1 MHELEQDDA
10 KLEATAQSKAG
21 MSLAAL
27 ENALADAMYANAAA
41 GKINTEA
48 YGLNK
53 DEMASVMTATI
64 KTYHLSSAV
73 TDLGYETNAAGVVTA
88 VTFTGSSGMTSAME
102 SMTNSDDE
110 VIAQQADSYAQA
122 YVAEN
127 SDTFAASAAA
137 DGHTYGEPKWYWND
151 TNPEDGHTHTW
162 KETPDGYWTKT
173 DDGWA
178 YTAVYTCEKDDAYQK
193 VEGTVT
199 KNTTEAKPGVA
210 GKTVYSA
217 SVPADKSPVKPVYL
231 QHSLDALYPDVPARG
246 SDTMMWADFCNMGQR
261 FRGFVPAPVNID
273 RPLLRAYTSGSTGPS
288 KQVIHSAHSIIG
300 VLAQMNFYGSSDKFR
315 PTWLLTILPPALI
328 AVVVSMM
335 LLPLAGGMLLIL
347 DPFVDVYDVDLEM
360 MRYRP
365 NNWPL
370 IPMFVEVIRRSKR
383 LPADYDMSHMLAIGA
398 GCEAFNNKQ
407 LRNVEEFLK
416 QHNCNLRFTAGYGS
430 SEAGSNATL
439 PMAPFPVRDGNVG
452 VPMIHSVI
460 SIFKPGTQE
469 ELTYNTPGEICMTG
483 PGVMLGYDR
492 PEATAKALQVHADGK
507 TWLHT
512 GDIGYMSE
520 DGVLYTMT
528 RGASPRFG
536 GGDLM
541 VQPLENIVADADIKG
556 IKDEFFV
563 IVPDDEHE
571 GCFLPYL
578 YVQPKDGYTLD
589 DVRDKINACLPERYM
604 RPVEIFTVPERPFFH
619 FKTNRIGLSKEIIA
633 KRNQQKEKAKRNSFA
648 DGCIA

>member
-1 MHELEQDDA
+1 MKKNLQRFGASVLAAAMVAQSVALPAAAETTKIDSSVAQSVAASAASAASAVQSLPKFTSTADLIKQTAQTLAAQGEVHELEQDDA

-53 DEMASVMTATI
+53 DEMASVMAATI

-199 KNTTEAKPGVA
+199 KDTTEAKPGVA

-217 SVPADKSPVKPVYL
+217 SVPADKSPVKKEYKEPTTRTDDIAALPCQNHAVPKDADGNFVATFNWEMKKVEGEL
-231 QHSLDALYPDVPARG
+231 AARTAEQIARMQAESGGFFLAVGDGNHSL
-246 SDTMMWADFCNMGQR
+246 
-261 FRGFVPAPVNID
+261 
-273 RPLLRAYTSGSTGPS
+273 
-288 KQVIHSAHSIIG
+288 
-300 VLAQMNFYGSSDKFR
+300 
-315 PTWLLTILPPALI
+315 
-328 AVVVSMM
+328 
-335 LLPLAGGMLLIL
+335 
-347 DPFVDVYDVDLEM
+347 
-360 MRYRP
+360 
-365 NNWPL
+365 
-370 IPMFVEVIRRSKR
+370 
-383 LPADYDMSHMLAIGA
+383 
-398 GCEAFNNKQ
+398 
-407 LRNVEEFLK
+407 
-416 QHNCNLRFTAGYGS
+416 
-430 SEAGSNATL
+430 
-439 PMAPFPVRDGNVG
+439 
-452 VPMIHSVI
+452 
-460 SIFKPGTQE
+460 
-469 ELTYNTPGEICMTG
+469 
-483 PGVMLGYDR
+483 
-492 PEATAKALQVHADGK
+492 ATAKACWEAIKPTLSDEARVDHPARFALCELVNLHSPALIFRPVHRVVFGAEIDALQSGFERYLRAHGMTLADGGEV
-507 TWLHT
+507 TLVQDGARRGFAIQGR
-512 GDIGYMSE
+512 GDRLPVDVLQKYLDQACGERSGWSLDYVHGDADAAGLAQSGATAALLGAMDKRALFPAIAAG
-520 DGVLYTMT
+520 GVL
-528 RGASPRFG
+528 PRKTFSMG
-536 GGDLM
+536 EATEKRYYM
-541 VQPLENIVADADIKG
+541 ECRRIDAKN
-556 IKDEFFV
+556 
-563 IVPDDEHE
+563 P
-571 GCFLPYL
+571 
-578 YVQPKDGYTLD
+578 
-589 DVRDKINACLPERYM
+589 
-604 RPVEIFTVPERPFFH
+604 
-619 FKTNRIGLSKEIIA
+619 
-633 KRNQQKEKAKRNSFA
+633 
-648 DGCIA
+648 

>member
-1 MHELEQDDA
+1 MYIPRCVGKVIICRIKACSRYNVLSAAVPGPKAPKAGRSPAGDRQTEGSTTRRFAINTCKVPHICRTTFHTKGESSNHLREDKTMKKNLQRFGASVLAAAMVAQSVALPAAAETTKIDSSVAQSVAASAASAASAVQSLPKFTSTADLIKQTAQTLAAQGEVHELEQDDA

-53 DEMASVMTATI
+53 DEMASVMAATI

-199 KNTTEAKPGVA
+199 KDTTEAKPGVA

-217 SVPADKSPVKPVYL
+217 SVPADKSPVKKEYKEPTTRT
-231 QHSLDALYPDVPARG
+231 DDIAALP
-246 SDTMMWADFCNMGQR
+246 C
-261 FRGFVPAPVNID
+261 
-273 RPLLRAYTSGSTGPS
+273 
-288 KQVIHSAHSIIG
+288 
-300 VLAQMNFYGSSDKFR
+300 
-315 PTWLLTILPPALI
+315 
-328 AVVVSMM
+328 
-335 LLPLAGGMLLIL
+335 
-347 DPFVDVYDVDLEM
+347 
-360 MRYRP
+360 
-365 NNWPL
+365 
-370 IPMFVEVIRRSKR
+370 
-383 LPADYDMSHMLAIGA
+383 
-398 GCEAFNNKQ
+398 
-407 LRNVEEFLK
+407 
-416 QHNCNLRFTAGYGS
+416 
-430 SEAGSNATL
+430 
-439 PMAPFPVRDGNVG
+439 
-452 VPMIHSVI
+452 
-460 SIFKPGTQE
+460 
-469 ELTYNTPGEICMTG
+469 
-483 PGVMLGYDR
+483 
-492 PEATAKALQVHADGK
+492 
-507 TWLHT
+507 
-512 GDIGYMSE
+512 
-520 DGVLYTMT
+520 
-528 RGASPRFG
+528 
-536 GGDLM
+536 
-541 VQPLENIVADADIKG
+541 
-556 IKDEFFV
+556 
-563 IVPDDEHE
+563 
-571 GCFLPYL
+571 
-578 YVQPKDGYTLD
+578 
-589 DVRDKINACLPERYM
+589 
-604 RPVEIFTVPERPFFH
+604 
-619 FKTNRIGLSKEIIA
+619 
-633 KRNQQKEKAKRNSFA
+633 
-648 DGCIA
+648 

>member
-1 MHELEQDDA
+1 MIHRPLCTVTEYLKNLCPGMDVAAVEYYGEQISWGTIFDEADKAARGLRALGFGEGDQIPIFLKLVPEFLTLLLAAEKIGASLLCRDNTLEENVEAVVKSGASAIIAHDYMSQEELDA
-10 KLEATAQSKAG
+10 FQKAG
-21 MSLAAL
+21 VKHFVLVNPL
-27 ENALADAMYANAAA
+27 QR
-41 GKINTEA
+41 
-48 YGLNK
+48 
-53 DEMASVMTATI
+53 
-64 KTYHLSSAV
+64 
-73 TDLGYETNAAGVVTA
+73 
-88 VTFTGSSGMTSAME
+88 GSRDGM
-102 SMTNSDDE
+102 
-110 VIAQQADSYAQA
+110 
-122 YVAEN
+122 
-127 SDTFAASAAA
+127 
-137 DGHTYGEPKWYWND
+137 
-151 TNPEDGHTHTW
+151 
-162 KETPDGYWTKT
+162 PDYIQS
-173 DDGWA
+173 
-178 YTAVYTCEKDDAYQK
+178 C
-193 VEGTVT
+193 
-199 KNTTEAKPGVA
+199 
-210 GKTVYSA
+210 
-217 SVPADKSPVKPVYL
+217 
-231 QHSLDALYPDVPARG
+231 LDALYTQDPVVSPTVLCWD
-246 SDTMMWADFCNMGQR
+246 DFLKSGES
-261 FRGFVPAPVNID
+261 FTGTVEAPVDID
-273 RPLLRAYTSGSTGPS
+273 RPLFRAYTSGSTGPS

-300 VLAQMNFYGSSDKFR
+300 VLAQINFYGSSDKFR

-365 NNWPL
+365 NNWSL

-430 SEAGSNATL
+430 SEAGSCATL
-439 PMAPFPVRDGNVG
+439 PMDPFPVRDGNVG

-492 PEATAKALQVHADGK
+492 PEETAKALQVHADGK

-578 YVQPKDGYTLD
+578 YVQLKDGYTLD